1 MIITNSQLRRV
12 INEELQIVLVEQR
25 LELFEHEAKR
35 DVDKLLR
42 EVELQDPRAGL
53 AKVVDFSLG
62 LLNKALGLIKSAAKA
77 GWAMVQSIIGGVKA
91 AWRALRKFCSKHKKI
106 CILIGGLFAAAIIA
120 AVYMV
125 LKAKNICED
134 VGGACEEALGSEKM
148 DAVIGFF
155 DEWAVEEAGGPKARY
170 LERAADGLANAQSNA
185 GTGRGI
191 EILRETGEEVLK
203 TCDATIDFIEQAPA
217 EALAGDDVPVRVVEQ
232 WTQAGRAAVE
242 RMREVFAAGEAVAN
256 VNTVAS
262 GILDKI
268 GGLTQNMDLGGSI
281 GEVDVDLTDISD
293 NLRYVIN
300 KYNAGDGGQAVSWL
314 QGTTTHTEEMHRVL
328 QRSLGQEAYEALSR
342 FERNEGARQLRTQV
356 INLVRGACGGLRG
369 CP

>member
-1 MIITNSQLRRV
+1 MIIVESHLRRI
-12 INEELQIVLVEQR
+12 INEELQIVLLEQR

-42 EVELQDPRAGL
+42 EVELQDPRAGF

-62 LLNKALGLIKSAAKA
+62 LLNKALGLAKSAAKA
-77 GWAMVQSIIGGVKA
+77 GWAMVQSVIGGVKA

-155 DEWAVEEAGGPKARY
+155 DEWAADGTPNPLAEKAR
-170 LERAADGLANAQSNA
+170 DGLVAAQSN
-185 GTGRGI
+185 
-191 EILRETGEEVLK
+191 ESVDILRK
-203 TCDATIDFIEQAPA
+203 T
-217 EALAGDDVPVRVVEQ
+217 GDDVLRACD
-232 WTQAGRAAVE
+232 TQLEWFESLDDHDNYIDRMTRGGRAAVE

-256 VNTVAS
+256 VNAVAS

-293 NLRYVIN
+293 NLSFVIN
-300 KYNAGDGGQAVSWL
+300 KYNAGDGGQAASWL
-314 QGTTTHTEEMHRVL
+314 QGTTPHTEEMHRVL
-328 QRSLGQEAYEALSR
+328 QRSLGQETYEALSR
-342 FERNEGARQLRTQV
+342 FERNEGARQLRTQI